1 MLAVGVF
8 NQFVFSEYAYFTN
21 SDLKYTGGD
30 TLSGPVHTNGRLT
43 IEGHPVFTG
52 PVTSPNMWALS
63 PSPPADS
70 TDLPQF
76 LGNGSFAVTDSVSFP
91 TAADLTTAG
100 LSDVQFY
107 AGTTTTGKKVY
118 INFQDN
124 CVYYKAPGVTG
135 QIVPLPSNG
144 VIHSTTPIQ
153 VGGSLDG
160 QVTVVSDQEIFIHS
174 DLTKKNTNTFL
185 GLISE
190 KDIVVGDS
198 GPFQDRVIHATMLAL
213 GQVTVHS
220 SSVSAGT
227 LTVVGGIAQ
236 KTEGTLGNKV
246 LDLEYD
252 ERLVSQTP
260 PYYPAVGRGSGT
272 YYPGKVLSWYE

>member
-1 MLAVGVF
+1 MS
-8 NQFVFSEYAYFTN
+8 N
-21 SDLKYTGGD
+21 
-30 TLSGPVHTNGRLT
+30 
-43 IEGHPVFTG
+43 
-52 PVTSPNMWALS
+52 TSVEHIVSNAL
-63 PSPPADS
+63 
-70 TDLPQF
+70 
-76 LGNGSFAVTDSVSFP
+76 
-91 TAADLTTAG
+91 
-100 LSDVQFY
+100 
-107 AGTTTTGKKVY
+107 
-118 INFQDN
+118 
-124 CVYYKAPGVTG
+124 
-135 QIVPLPSNG
+135 PLPSNG

-236 KTEGTLGNKV
+236 KTEGTLGNNV

-252 ERLVSQTP
+252 DRLVSQTP